1 MVAGEGPVGGG
12 GVVGLGVD
20 EGVGVDG
27 LGVDGGGGGRA
38 ELGTS
43 SV

>member
-12 GVVGLGVD
+12 GVVGLDVD

-27 LGVDGGGGGRA
+27 LGVDGGGGGRVG
-38 ELGTS
+38 LGTS